1 MDFDDFFSAQ
11 DTGDSGFTSRLDF
24 NGKRGMFEYDEEQIL
39 PTKQKPLKLVVD
51 MWASE
56 YGYREWVPAV
66 DENGTPTGK
75 LKPQDTKAL
84 FTDPM
89 PAAPESFGKK
99 NADGKPADGAAK
111 LAVFFTG
118 HFEHGDFTWCAAG
131 PVQTSA
137 CKGFLAEWNKAKA
150 TKEQVME
157 LSITGIGEFGH
168 FKNPVP
174 IIEGKIITK
183 PTSLMATSSGEETAA
198 GSAAKFN

>member
-11 DTGDSGFTSRLDF
+11 ETGESGFTSRLDF
-24 NGKRGMFEYDEEQIL
+24 NGKRGMFEYEGEQIL
-39 PTKQKPLKLVVD
+39 PTKQNPLVLTVD
-51 MWASE
+51 MWSSE

-84 FTDPM
+84 FTEPM

-99 NADGKPADGAAK
+99 NAEGKPADGAAK

-118 HFEHGDFTWCAAG
+118 EFEMGEFTWCAAG

-137 CKGFLAEWNKAKA
+137 CKDFLAEWNKAKA
-150 TKEQVME
+150 TKDQVME
-157 LSITGIGEFGH
+157 LRVTGIGEFGTY
-168 FKNPVP
+168 KNPMP
-174 IIEGKIITK
+174 IIEGKVVEK
-183 PTSLMATSSGEETAA
+183 PKSFMAAAPVEESAG
-198 GSAAKFN
+198 GSAAKF